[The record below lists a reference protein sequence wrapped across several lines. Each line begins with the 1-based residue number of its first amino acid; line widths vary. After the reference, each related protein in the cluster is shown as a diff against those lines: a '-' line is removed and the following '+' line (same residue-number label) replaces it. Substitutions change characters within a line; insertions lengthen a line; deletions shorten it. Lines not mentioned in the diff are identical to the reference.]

1 MKNRLAQS
9 KNADTAA
16 HGIRGIPLFCP
27 KCKYT
32 CVIRFKDGRIKEIK
46 MPDA

>member
-16 HGIRGIPLFCP
+16 HGIRGIPPILPQVKIHLHDPF
-27 KCKYT
+27 
-32 CVIRFKDGRIKEIK
+32 
-46 MPDA
+46 

>member
-16 HGIRGIPLFCP
+16 HGIRGISPPILPQVQIHLRDPF
-27 KCKYT
+27 
-32 CVIRFKDGRIKEIK
+32 
-46 MPDA
+46 

>member
-16 HGIRGIPLFCP
+16 HGIRGIPPILPQVQIHLRDPF
-27 KCKYT
+27 
-32 CVIRFKDGRIKEIK
+32 
-46 MPDA
+46 